1 MACKMNQHQHHIG
14 HRCDHA
20 VEYCMPCNV
29 VYCLNCNV
37 TFYETIT
44 TIGDSGTWF
53 PPYSGAGTA
62 SDTFGGSDIS
72 VTMTHAD
79 H

>member
-1 MACKMNQHQHHIG
+1 MNQHQHHIG

-37 TFYETIT
+37 TFYEAIATWA
-44 TIGDSGTWF
+44 GTGTYPWETG
-53 PPYSGAGTA
+53 SGTA
-62 SDTFGGSDIS
+62 SDTFGGSEITVS
-72 VTMTHAD
+72 MHD